1 MNVTCTRGKI
11 EGALRSASKGTLTG
25 LVGLQLCAILF
36 FCAQT
41 TRRMCTSSTALR
53 THLPLMS
60 TSTGPS
66 HSQATSGISS
76 SISTASVVSTS
87 FSSEPT
93 AWGAEHDRILIDWG
107 DKAMCYRWLH
117 NRANDSY
124 TQKNMW
130 FTIPVIIISTL
141 TGTANFAQE
150 HFPDSRSLV
159 AMVIGSFNIF
169 AAIMTTIQQFLKI
182 SEVNEAHRVASLSW
196 DKFYRGVRL
205 TLAKKRS
212 ERMPVH
218 HQLKV
223 LNEEFD
229 RMMELSPPISQSV
242 VAQFHKEFHNQPGYS
257 SVIKPDI
264 CGQLQTIAN
273 FCHEEDPDDLRAM
286 DQDIDPAQDVR
297 EEFRRVRGRS
307 PLQAELTVMTEG
319 REV

>member
-1 MNVTCTRGKI
+1 M
-11 EGALRSASKGTLTG
+11 SAST
-25 LVGLQLCAILF
+25 
-36 FCAQT
+36 
-41 TRRMCTSSTALR
+41 
-53 THLPLMS
+53 
-60 TSTGPS
+60 
-66 HSQATSGISS
+66 SQATSGGGAFSTS
-76 SISTASVVSTS
+76 SIVSAS
-87 FSSEPT
+87 FAAEPT
-93 AWGAEHDRILIDWG
+93 AWSAEHDRILIDWG

-117 NRANDSY
+117 NRANDRY

-159 AMVIGSFNIF
+159 AMIIGSFNIF

-229 RMMELSPPISQSV
+229 RMMELSPPISQRV
-242 VAQFHKEFHNQPGYS
+242 VAQFHAEFSQQPGYS
-257 SVIKPDI
+257 TVIKPDI
-264 CGQLQTIAN
+264 CGQLQSIAN
-273 FCHEEDPDDLRAM
+273 FCHEEETDLQAI
-286 DQDIDPAQDVR
+286 DQDIDPEQDVR

-307 PLQAELTVMTEG
+307 PLQAELSVLTTET
-319 REV
+319 

>member
-1 MNVTCTRGKI
+1 
-11 EGALRSASKGTLTG
+11 
-25 LVGLQLCAILF
+25 
-36 FCAQT
+36 
-41 TRRMCTSSTALR
+41 
-53 THLPLMS
+53 MS
-60 TSTGPS
+60 TSTS
-66 HSQATSGISS
+66 QAQATSGGSAL
-76 SISTASVVSTS
+76 STSSVVS

-93 AWGAEHDRILIDWG
+93 AWGAEHDRILVDWG

-117 NRANDSY
+117 NRANDRY

-150 HFPDSRSLV
+150 HFPDSRSQV
-159 AMVIGSFNIF
+159 AMIIGSFNLF
-169 AAIMTTIQQFLKI
+169 AAIMTTVQQFLKI

-229 RMMELSPPISQSV
+229 RMMELSPPISQRV
-242 VAQFHKEFHNQPGYS
+242 VAQFHVEFSGQPGYS

-264 CGQLQTIAN
+264 CGQLQSIAN
-273 FCHEEDPDDLRAM
+273 FCHEEDLQTIDL
-286 DQDIDPAQDVR
+286 DIDPAQDMR

-307 PLQAELTVMTEG
+307 PSQAELTVLTAG
-319 REV
+319 A